1 MSKVSP
7 EALEKLRQN
16 LLEDS
21 RPDLNYLALTISA
34 CLIATFG
41 LLSNSAAVIIGAMI
55 IAPLMLPLRGL
66 ALGALE
72 GDVRLFRQSLTS
84 VTIGTSFAVAISWLV
99 GRAFGLP
106 ASEFTPEI
114 LARTQ
119 PNLADLGV
127 AVAAG
132 AIGGFAKI
140 RPKISD
146 AIVGT
151 AIAVALMPPL
161 CVVGISLSQA
171 YWAGSWG
178 AFLLYLTNLLG
189 ITLACM
195 LVFIWGGY
203 YLEGSN
209 LGRALGWILALTGIL
224 IVPLFLSL
232 WALLTKAAVQAT
244 LKEKLL
250 RETITV
256 GQQVDLMKPIEVD
269 WNKNPPEVYLSVL
282 AKTPV
287 TPKQVTEVEDYLYR
301 RLGRRFSLIFQVSQV
316 QEIRSAGTSPPTPEP
331 KKSLSP
337 PPAPPTPPVK
347 PAAPKPGGL
356 KRG

>member
-1 MSKVSP
+1 
-7 EALEKLRQN
+7 
-16 LLEDS
+16 
-21 RPDLNYLALTISA
+21 
-34 CLIATFG
+34 
-41 LLSNSAAVIIGAMI
+41 
-55 IAPLMLPLRGL
+55 
-66 ALGALE
+66 
-72 GDVRLFRQSLTS
+72 
-84 VTIGTSFAVAISWLV
+84 
-99 GRAFGLP
+99 
-106 ASEFTPEI
+106 
-114 LARTQ
+114 
-119 PNLADLGV
+119 
-127 AVAAG
+127 
-132 AIGGFAKI
+132 
-140 RPKISD
+140 
-146 AIVGT
+146 
-151 AIAVALMPPL
+151 
-161 CVVGISLSQA
+161 
-171 YWAGSWG
+171 
-178 AFLLYLTNLLG
+178 
-189 ITLACM
+189 M

>member
-1 MSKVSP
+1 MSKASP

-21 RPDLNYLALTISA
+21 QPDLNYFALTISA

-72 GDVRLFRQSLTS
+72 GDVVLFRKSLIS
-84 VTIGTSFAVAISWLV
+84 VTAGTGIAIALSGLV
-99 GRAFGLP
+99 GRAFNLP

-119 PNLADLGV
+119 PTLADLGV

-132 AIGGFAKI
+132 AISGFAKI

-146 AIVGT
+146 ALAGT

-161 CVVGISLSQA
+161 CAVGISLSQA

-203 YLEGSN
+203 YLEGSK

-269 WNKNPPEVYLSVL
+269 WNKHPPEIYLSVR

-287 TPKQVTEVEDYLYR
+287 TPKQVSEVEDYLYR
-301 RLGRRFSLIFQVSQV
+301 KLGRRFSLVFQVSQIK
-316 QEIRSAGTSPPTPEP
+316 EIRSTGTSPPTREL
-331 KKSLSP
+331 KKSLGP
-337 PPAPPTPPVK
+337 RRLAPARAVK
-347 PAAPKPGGL
+347 AG
-356 KRG
+356 